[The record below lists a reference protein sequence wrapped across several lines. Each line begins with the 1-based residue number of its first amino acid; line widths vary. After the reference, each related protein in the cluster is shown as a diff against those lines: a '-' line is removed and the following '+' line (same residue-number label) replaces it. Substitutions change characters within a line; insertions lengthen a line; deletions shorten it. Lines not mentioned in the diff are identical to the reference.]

1 MISPSFQEERVS
13 EKSTRNDLDYVFE
26 SRAARNRSVLATA
39 NAALVAQNPSG
50 GYNPS
55 VSAQKKEIPGESSC
69 GEQLRG
75 SVCVWMFVPRTGVE
89 RLWFRYFDGYV
100 NFTER
105 QRADRELAA
114 DRLVAGQ
121 RARGLSNAAVTQ
133 HRVGHEPQRG
143 GRTGDCELLRLVHLR
158 QRCSFTLQ
166 TPVPSGLAP
175 TVTFTV
181 NGIIPQTAGGTWS
194 GTYSATNAN
203 AGCSPVSGSFTAVP
217 IQPVAG
223 MFAGSANLGTG
234 SSGSP
239 LNLSVVMQQG
249 SAGFVTTPNFV
260 NSQNVLSGS
269 ITVQDTSCFT
279 KGSLSL
285 GQGSVDGGFV
295 QAQFA
300 MDDGS
305 RLLLTGAIED
315 TAVSKVK
322 LDSFLV
328 IGGQCDRLFAS
339 GATDLVRQ

>member
-1 MISPSFQEERVS
+1 MKAVVANNFAAPFVCGCLFLALALSGCGSVTSMATSTSQNDSALTGNWLLTGSLPASGPGVFPMPPSPSIALAMSLNVVGEQVIAS
-13 EKSTRNDLDYVFE
+13 YSDLFTCG
-26 SRAARNRSVLATA
+26 SGAAGGAGYLATA
-39 NAALVAQNPSG
+39 Q
-50 GYNPS
+50 
-55 VSAQKKEIPGESSC
+55 I
-69 GEQLRG
+69 
-75 SVCVWMFVPRTGVE
+75 
-89 RLWFRYFDGYV
+89 
-100 NFTER
+100 
-105 QRADRELAA
+105 AA
-114 DRLVAGQ
+114 DG
-121 RARGLSNAAVTQ
+121 
-133 HRVGHEPQRG
+133 
-143 GRTGDCELLRLVHLR
+143 
-158 QRCSFTLQ
+158 SFTLQ
-166 TPVPSGLAP
+166 TPVPSGLTP

-223 MFAGSANLGTG
+223 TFAGSANLGTG